1 MKMPSVCHQI
11 SINMAQLRY
20 KNENNSSSNNNNRNQ
35 RSTMLP
41 LALLA
46 LAALVL
52 RDGSGVAAYMNI
64 FLNPEE
70 VMRLLGVSAEV
81 YYVREGL
88 INNYALNF
96 IVPVPANVRDISFTW
111 QSLAGRPLP
120 YSINV
125 VSSDQEV
132 LPRPAMNVTQI
143 GEMPTYIQTWALALK
158 CSGVRA
164 AEVDVT
170 ISVEVIL
177 NRALNNVT
185 HLVFRRKKICLLS
198 ESGEVEQ
205 PGDDLDDP
213 LLLETV
219 LPPPTG
225 LITLVVGVSFALAT
239 VSILLLVG
247 YCVRGAAA
255 KRQLHQHGGQPMRT
269 SSFQRLNTHPPCQSS
284 MGSAAYMTPSII
296 APVHA
301 SSLPRKVPVEQQQQP
316 EELQRR
322 ISELTVER
330 CRVRLSSLLQEGT
343 FGRVYRGTYNDN
355 QDVLVKTVAQHASQ
369 MQVLLLL
376 QEGMLLY
383 GASHPGILSVLG
395 VSIEDHTTPF
405 VLYPAVNNT
414 RNLKLF
420 LLDPACARTIT
431 TIQIVMMASQLSMAL
446 GHLHSHGVVHK
457 DIATRNCIIDNQ
469 LRVKLSDSSLSR
481 DLFPADYNCLG
492 DSENRPIKWMS
503 LEALQH
509 KLFSEASD
517 SWAFGVLMWELCTSA
532 KQPYAEVDP
541 FEMEHYLKDG
551 YRLAQPFNCPDELF
565 TIMAYCWAL
574 LPGERPT
581 FAQLQACL
589 SDFYSQIT
597 RYV

>member
-1 MKMPSVCHQI
+1 MKS
-11 SINMAQLRY
+11 SIKDREMKCFVYLLTL
-20 KNENNSSSNNNNRNQ
+20 
-35 RSTMLP
+35 ST
-41 LALLA
+41 LL
-46 LAALVL
+46 LTGQV
-52 RDGSGVAAYMNI
+52 SGHLNV

-81 YYVREGL
+81 YYVREGH

-111 QSLAGRPLP
+111 QSLAGHPLP

-132 LPRPAMNVTQI
+132 LPRPAVNVSQI
-143 GEMPTYIQTWALALK
+143 GEIPTYIQTWAIILK

-170 ISVEVIL
+170 ISLEVIL

-185 HLVFRRKKICLLS
+185 HLVFRRKKICLLK
-198 ESGEVEQ
+198 ETDEEQ
-205 PGDDLDDP
+205 QHQLQSSTMDDDLDDP
-213 LLLETV
+213 QLLETV

-225 LITLVVGVSFALAT
+225 LITLVVGVSVAMGS
-239 VSILLLVG
+239 VCVLLMVA
-247 YCVRGAAA
+247 YCVRGAAS
-255 KRQLHQHGGQPMRT
+255 KRQHHHQHGGQPMRT
-269 SSFQRLNTHPPCQSS
+269 SSFQRLNTQPPCQSS
-284 MGSAAYMTPSII
+284 LGSAAYMTPSII

-301 SSLPRKVPVEQQQQP
+301 SSLPRKVAGCIEQQQQP
-316 EELQRR
+316 EELHRR

-420 LLDPACARTIT
+420 LLDPACARTVT

-446 GHLHSHGVVHK
+446 DHLHSHGVVHK
-457 DIATRNCIIDNQ
+457 DIATRNCIIDDQ

-509 KLFSEASD
+509 KQFSEASD

-581 FAQLQACL
+581 FAQLQSCL

>member
-1 MKMPSVCHQI
+1 MKMPTAGCQKAK
-11 SINMAQLRY
+11 NMF
-20 KNENNSSSNNNNRNQ
+20 NNSKKVF
-35 RSTMLP
+35 
-41 LALLA
+41 LALLTLTA
-46 LAALVL
+46 LLL
-52 RDGSGVAAYMNI
+52 RDGSGVAAHLNV

-81 YYVREGL
+81 YYVREGH

-96 IVPVPANVRDISFTW
+96 IVPVPANVQDVSFTW
-111 QSLAGRPLP
+111 QSLAGRSLP
-120 YSINV
+120 YSLNV
-125 VSSDQEV
+125 MSSDQEV
-132 LPRPAMNVTQI
+132 VPRPALNVSGI
-143 GEMPTYIQTWALALK
+143 GEIPTHIQTWSVALR

-164 AEVDVT
+164 AEVDIT
-170 ISVEVIL
+170 ISLEVIL
-177 NRALNNVT
+177 NRSLNNVT
-185 HLVFRRKKICLLS
+185 HLVFRRKKICLLN
-198 ESGEVEQ
+198 EN
-205 PGDDLDDP
+205 GDDLKQTLANDQDDP
-213 LLLETV
+213 QLLETV

-225 LITLVVGVSFALAT
+225 LITLVVGVT
-239 VSILLLVG
+239 VAMSAVCVLLVIA

-255 KRQLHQHGGQPMRT
+255 KRQHHQHGGQPMRT
-269 SSFQRLNTHPPCQSS
+269 SSFQRLNTQPPCQSS
-284 MGSAAYMTPSII
+284 LGSAAYMTPSLI

-301 SSLPRKVPVEQQQQP
+301 SSLPRKVAVSVEQQQQP
-316 EELQRR
+316 EELHRR

-405 VLYPAVNNT
+405 VLYPALNNT

-420 LLDPACARTIT
+420 LLDPACARTVT

-446 GHLHSHGVVHK
+446 DHLHSHGVVHK
-457 DIATRNCIIDNQ
+457 DIATRNCIIDDQ

-509 KLFSEASD
+509 KQFSEASD

-581 FAQLQACL
+581 FAQLQSCL

>member
-1 MKMPSVCHQI
+1 MKS
-11 SINMAQLRY
+11 SIKDRKMKCFVYLLTL
-20 KNENNSSSNNNNRNQ
+20 
-35 RSTMLP
+35 ST
-41 LALLA
+41 LL
-46 LAALVL
+46 LTGRV
-52 RDGSGVAAYMNI
+52 SGHLNV

-81 YYVREGL
+81 YYVREGH

-120 YSINV
+120 YTINV

-132 LPRPAMNVTQI
+132 LPRPAVNVSQI
-143 GEMPTYIQTWALALK
+143 GEIPTYIQTWAIILK

-170 ISVEVIL
+170 ISLEVIL

-185 HLVFRRKKICLLS
+185 HLVFRRKKICLLK
-198 ESGEVEQ
+198 EADEEQ
-205 PGDDLDDP
+205 QHQLQSSTMDDDMDDP
-213 LLLETV
+213 QLLETV

-225 LITLVVGVSFALAT
+225 LITLVVGVSVAMGS
-239 VSILLLVG
+239 VCVLLMVA
-247 YCVRGAAA
+247 YCVRGAAS
-255 KRQLHQHGGQPMRT
+255 KRQHHHQHGGQPMRT
-269 SSFQRLNTHPPCQSS
+269 SSFQRLNTQPPCQSS
-284 MGSAAYMTPSII
+284 LGSAAYMTPSII

-301 SSLPRKVPVEQQQQP
+301 SSLPRKVAGSIEQQQQP
-316 EELQRR
+316 EELHRR

-420 LLDPACARTIT
+420 LLDPACARTVT
-431 TIQIVMMASQLSMAL
+431 TVQIVMMASQLSMAL
-446 GHLHSHGVVHK
+446 DHLHSHGVVHK
-457 DIATRNCIIDNQ
+457 DIATRNCIIDDQ

-509 KLFSEASD
+509 KQFSEASD

-581 FAQLQACL
+581 FAQLQSCL

>member
-1 MKMPSVCHQI
+1 MKCFVY
-11 SINMAQLRY
+11 LLTL
-20 KNENNSSSNNNNRNQ
+20 
-35 RSTMLP
+35 ST
-41 LALLA
+41 LL
-46 LAALVL
+46 LTGRV
-52 RDGSGVAAYMNI
+52 SGHLNV

-81 YYVREGL
+81 YYVREGH

-120 YSINV
+120 YTINV

-132 LPRPAMNVTQI
+132 LPRPAVNVSQI
-143 GEMPTYIQTWALALK
+143 GEIPTYIQTWAIILK

-170 ISVEVIL
+170 ISLEVIL

-185 HLVFRRKKICLLS
+185 HLVFRRKKICLLK
-198 ESGEVEQ
+198 EADEEQ
-205 PGDDLDDP
+205 QHQLQSSTMDDDMDDP
-213 LLLETV
+213 QLLETV

-225 LITLVVGVSFALAT
+225 LITLVVGVSVAMGS
-239 VSILLLVG
+239 VCVLLMVA
-247 YCVRGAAA
+247 YCVRGAAS
-255 KRQLHQHGGQPMRT
+255 KRQHHHQHGGQPMRT
-269 SSFQRLNTHPPCQSS
+269 SSFQRLNTQPPCQSS
-284 MGSAAYMTPSII
+284 LGSAAYMTPSII

-301 SSLPRKVPVEQQQQP
+301 SSLPRKVAGSIEQQQQP
-316 EELQRR
+316 EELHRR

-420 LLDPACARTIT
+420 LLDPACARTVT
-431 TIQIVMMASQLSMAL
+431 TVQIVMMASQLSMAL
-446 GHLHSHGVVHK
+446 DHLHSHGVVHK
-457 DIATRNCIIDNQ
+457 DIATRNCIIDDQ

-509 KLFSEASD
+509 KQFSEASD

-581 FAQLQACL
+581 FAQLQSCL